1 LQTLPIF
8 TPALIK
14 KCVATTL
21 LLAGFVLVFP
31 ALTLYSEKKYR
42 IIQWIGAVVICY
54 ATGML
59 GYAIGNYLGLAVA
72 YLLQ

>member
-1 LQTLPIF
+1 M
-8 TPALIK
+8 
-14 KCVATTL
+14 ATTL